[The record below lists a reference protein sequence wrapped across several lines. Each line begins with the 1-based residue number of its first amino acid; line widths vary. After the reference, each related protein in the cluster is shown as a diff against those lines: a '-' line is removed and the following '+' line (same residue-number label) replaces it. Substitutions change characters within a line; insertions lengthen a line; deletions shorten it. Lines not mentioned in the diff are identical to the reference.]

1 MVDAEPILYWMFLE
15 VAPAGGAAIGG
26 ERVLVT
32 TDKAVPKGSTRRKCM
47 AGNLTQHLEPS
58 RASLSNHGAFALG
71 RMQP

>member
-32 TDKAVPKGSTRRKCM
+32 TLPLIKQYHKGKYSAEVYGGEFNT
-47 AGNLTQHLEPS
+47 
-58 RASLSNHGAFALG
+58 AS
-71 RMQP
+71 